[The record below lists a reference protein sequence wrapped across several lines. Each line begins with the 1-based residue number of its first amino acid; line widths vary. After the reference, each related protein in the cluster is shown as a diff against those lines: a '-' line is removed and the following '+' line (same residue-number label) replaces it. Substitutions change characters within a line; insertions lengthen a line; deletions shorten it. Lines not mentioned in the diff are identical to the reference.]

1 MGSKKSKSLAK
12 RIFIFA
18 LIIPLIVVVGIASW
32 LFLFIHKSVLP
43 PSFPF
48 EISIKHGSTLKMA
61 AREIEASGMPIE
73 AWKFELMGRLLGK
86 SKNLKAGVY
95 QITDPISPLE
105 LFTKMQLGDAMKS
118 EITFIEGNTFAQF
131 RRVLADHAGLKQ
143 ETVDL
148 TDQAILDL
156 IGSKATNPEGL
167 FFPDTYLFTG
177 GLSDLAI
184 LKRSYQSME
193 ILLAKEWEKRAP
205 GLPYKNSYEALIMAS
220 IVEKETGRPVERP
233 RIAAVFINRLKIG
246 MKLQTDPTVI
256 YGLGANFDGNIRKKD
271 LSFDTPYNTYT
282 RPGLPPTPIA
292 MPGLAA
298 IQAALHPAT
307 TSELYFVSKKDGSHY
322 FSKTLEEHNRAVAK
336 FQK

>member
-1 MGSKKSKSLAK
+1 MAKKKSNSLTK
-12 RIFIFA
+12 RIFISA
-18 LIIPLIVVVGIASW
+18 LVRSIIALVALASW
-32 LFLFIHKSVLP
+32 FFVFIHKTVLP

-61 AREIEASGMPIE
+61 AKEIEASGVPIE
-73 AWKFELMGRLLGK
+73 AWKFEWMGRLLGK

-95 QITDPISPLE
+95 QINDPISPLE
-105 LFTKMQLGDAMKS
+105 LLTKMRLGDAMKS

-131 RRVLADHAGLKQ
+131 RKTLAGHAGLKQ
-143 ETVDL
+143 DTADL
-148 TDQAILDL
+148 TDQAILEAL
-156 IGSKATNPEGL
+156 GSKASSPEGL

-177 GLSDLAI
+177 GMSDLSI
-184 LKRSYQSME
+184 LRRANQSME
-193 ILLAKEWEKRAP
+193 TVLTKEWEQRSP
-205 GLPYKNSYEALIMAS
+205 GLPYKTSYEALIMAS
-220 IVEKETGRPVERP
+220 IVEKETGQPSERP

-256 YGLGANFDGNIRKKD
+256 YGLGLTFDGNIRKKD
-271 LSFDTPYNTYT
+271 LSADTPYNTYT
-282 RPGLPPTPIA
+282 RLGLPPTPIA

-298 IQAALHPAT
+298 IQAALHPAA
-307 TSELYFVSKKDGSHY
+307 TSELYFVSRNDGSHY